1 MKKKIF
7 KDGKNQEK
15 ISEYFDHLLS
25 YNLNRKE
32 NIININEFEKVLKYE
47 NFNLSSQDI
56 LILFNYIDISH
67 KGYID
72 RLQFINAIKIIPFP
86 ITIIQ
91 KYLKL
96 NKLSILDIAFKMEI
110 DLYNNPL
117 DFILN
122 KHFNHTIFFSKMK
135 SLNKEFDKNLITN
148 LYIALSGNINN
159 KLSYKKMFEI
169 YNVYNIS
176 NYTYLNIYENKEKIN
191 EKYINIICNNIPF
204 IELKEKLF
212 LFDSKAIGKLNYN
225 DFFNIINNILNGKIE
240 KQNFIHFLRI
250 NKLIEINNEIDSII
264 FLRFIDSKYPDNSFT
279 KCLTQLA
286 DFLDKECDRDIFL
299 FTIKLNNLNNNSSTN
314 EIINPEKL
322 YYIFKEKNEYLK
334 FETIK
339 KFDYDE
345 DGIITMNDI
354 KNTIIKYYDNQFF
367 NNEKAIKD
375 NKKKEEDKKIQNKIT
390 NLFIYLNELLKK
402 NNLTYNNF
410 FLYLDKNKDEIIDKD
425 EFINQILS
433 LKYFDNKIYN
443 KEEIEIFFQF
453 LDEYKNNK
461 VDINIFQNKLRFL
474 QDELNKKNKDN
485 ILDEKKIDFILEDL
499 ILNEFCNWYKK
510 NKDIYTEEEIFST
523 MDKDNDGII
532 SKDDLKNFINNIF
545 FISKNELFDL
555 KISNLIHIISLNK
568 ENNNISL
575 VDLHHL
581 IDCINKGDLK
591 KYKEDILVNY
601 IKGKN
606 NKIWIKYI
614 IKELKIQINQ
624 KYGNN
629 IEKMYNEYN
638 IHFYQNKGLGLSFDN
653 FELFI
658 FKNLGFFENYHLD
671 KKELLLLFNYISNN
685 KKFINL
691 NDLKIHFYNY
701 NNNLIDNNI
710 NDFYEIMHKI
720 IKKFLNENFP
730 LCEEAFQ
737 FFQNIK
743 NKNKIND
750 YITIKEFFNGINNL
764 FPKKYDTQTILN
776 YIQKFFKKSNL
787 NELNLINYNEF
798 KEIYYK
804 NIISSTINNLQKSY
818 NEPFSTNI
826 NKKNIMSYSVDNK
839 NKKNQEQ

>member
-1 MKKKIF
+1 M
-7 KDGKNQEK
+7 
-15 ISEYFDHLLS
+15 
-25 YNLNRKE
+25 
-32 NIININEFEKVLKYE
+32 
-47 NFNLSSQDI
+47 
-56 LILFNYIDISH
+56 
-67 KGYID
+67 
-72 RLQFINAIKIIPFP
+72 
-86 ITIIQ
+86 
-91 KYLKL
+91 
-96 NKLSILDIAFKMEI
+96 
-110 DLYNNPL
+110 
-117 DFILN
+117 
-122 KHFNHTIFFSKMK
+122 
-135 SLNKEFDKNLITN
+135 
-148 LYIALSGNINN
+148 
-159 KLSYKKMFEI
+159 
-169 YNVYNIS
+169 
-176 NYTYLNIYENKEKIN
+176 
-191 EKYINIICNNIPF
+191 
-204 IELKEKLF
+204 
-212 LFDSKAIGKLNYN
+212 
-225 DFFNIINNILNGKIE
+225 
-240 KQNFIHFLRI
+240 
-250 NKLIEINNEIDSII
+250 
-264 FLRFIDSKYPDNSFT
+264 
-279 KCLTQLA
+279 
-286 DFLDKECDRDIFL
+286 
-299 FTIKLNNLNNNSSTN
+299 
-314 EIINPEKL
+314 
-322 YYIFKEKNEYLK
+322 
-334 FETIK
+334 
-339 KFDYDE
+339 
-345 DGIITMNDI
+345 
-354 KNTIIKYYDNQFF
+354 
-367 NNEKAIKD
+367 
-375 NKKKEEDKKIQNKIT
+375 
-390 NLFIYLNELLKK
+390 
-402 NNLTYNNF
+402 
-410 FLYLDKNKDEIIDKD
+410 
-425 EFINQILS
+425 
-433 LKYFDNKIYN
+433 
-443 KEEIEIFFQF
+443 
-453 LDEYKNNK
+453 
-461 VDINIFQNKLRFL
+461 
-474 QDELNKKNKDN
+474 
-485 ILDEKKIDFILEDL
+485 
-499 ILNEFCNWYKK
+499 
-510 NKDIYTEEEIFST
+510 

-701 NNNLIDNNI
+701 NNDLIDNNI

-804 NIISSTINNLQKSY
+804 NIISITINNFQKSY

-826 NKKNIMSYSVDNK
+826 NKKNIISYSVDNK
-839 NKKNQEQ
+839 NKKKPRTIIITPIEKMKRILRHSEKKVKKELIDNYINKSHTSTINKYQFYNLIKKLDLGLSNKEIEDIIDNGGFFCDGFIDLFKFNKFIFNDDYNLDINKKHIEEKLSEIKDLIFKYYTSPLLAFELNIDNKNDNFLTFEYFKNLIYQLYLKENKNIPSYPLLKCIYDYIDYKKDNIISIDEWNNIFSNINGNLDINLKNSNNNNSKNINLKEWVNSNEIIKIFKLISKNKKLIKEKFKIFSIAPSCLLIHSNDLISILKESLYNINLTDGQWKLIINIGKKMVTQNLLILKLL

>member
-1 MKKKIF
+1 M
-7 KDGKNQEK
+7 
-15 ISEYFDHLLS
+15 
-25 YNLNRKE
+25 
-32 NIININEFEKVLKYE
+32 
-47 NFNLSSQDI
+47 
-56 LILFNYIDISH
+56 
-67 KGYID
+67 
-72 RLQFINAIKIIPFP
+72 
-86 ITIIQ
+86 
-91 KYLKL
+91 
-96 NKLSILDIAFKMEI
+96 
-110 DLYNNPL
+110 
-117 DFILN
+117 
-122 KHFNHTIFFSKMK
+122 
-135 SLNKEFDKNLITN
+135 
-148 LYIALSGNINN
+148 
-159 KLSYKKMFEI
+159 
-169 YNVYNIS
+169 
-176 NYTYLNIYENKEKIN
+176 
-191 EKYINIICNNIPF
+191 
-204 IELKEKLF
+204 
-212 LFDSKAIGKLNYN
+212 
-225 DFFNIINNILNGKIE
+225 
-240 KQNFIHFLRI
+240 
-250 NKLIEINNEIDSII
+250 
-264 FLRFIDSKYPDNSFT
+264 
-279 KCLTQLA
+279 
-286 DFLDKECDRDIFL
+286 
-299 FTIKLNNLNNNSSTN
+299 
-314 EIINPEKL
+314 
-322 YYIFKEKNEYLK
+322 
-334 FETIK
+334 
-339 KFDYDE
+339 
-345 DGIITMNDI
+345 MN
-354 KNTIIKYYDNQFF
+354 
-367 NNEKAIKD
+367 
-375 NKKKEEDKKIQNKIT
+375 
-390 NLFIYLNELLKK
+390 
-402 NNLTYNNF
+402 
-410 FLYLDKNKDEIIDKD
+410 
-425 EFINQILS
+425 
-433 LKYFDNKIYN
+433 
-443 KEEIEIFFQF
+443 
-453 LDEYKNNK
+453 
-461 VDINIFQNKLRFL
+461 
-474 QDELNKKNKDN
+474 
-485 ILDEKKIDFILEDL
+485 
-499 ILNEFCNWYKK
+499 
-510 NKDIYTEEEIFST
+510 
-523 MDKDNDGII
+523 KDNDGII

-710 NDFYEIMHKI
+710 SDFYEIMHKI

-826 NKKNIMSYSVDNK
+826 NKKNIISYSVDNK